1 MEFKAYNQGKEK
13 LDETVKPA
21 FMQTEAKK
29 YTYVLEAKV
38 IPAQCIQKYGFVFNG
53 KNVLI
58 RRT

>member
-1 MEFKAYNQGKEK
+1 
-13 LDETVKPA
+13 
-21 FMQTEAKK
+21 MQIEAKK

-38 IPAQCIQKYGFVFNG
+38 IPVQCIQKYGFVFNG

>member
-1 MEFKAYNQGKEK
+1 
-13 LDETVKPA
+13 
-21 FMQTEAKK
+21 MQTEAKK

>member
-1 MEFKAYNQGKEK
+1 
-13 LDETVKPA
+13 
-21 FMQTEAKK
+21 MQTEAKK
-29 YTYVLEAKV
+29 YTYVLEV